1 MDYKYNTMN
10 EFAHFDFS
18 EAVIGDIQLAEGMFR
33 AVIDNVKI
41 LPENSCNRDIRT
53 MRTNELLLKLD
64 DAKLVTLVEEGY
76 REYDADGNLKNTY
89 EDIVVNPDQYK
100 QKEEV
105 LVEGTIYE
113 LQLADGV
120 YSFVIDGTDERT
132 YTLQVS
138 AGGDEES
145 WNRFLEV

>member
-76 REYDADGNLKNTY
+76 REYDADGHLKNTY

-132 YTLQVS
+132 YTLKV
-138 AGGDEES
+138 AADGDEES

>member
-76 REYDADGNLKNTY
+76 REYDADGNLKNIY

-132 YTLQVS
+132 CTLKVA